1 MVFQDGF
8 QLKTIEEL
16 EAEKNGQQQAQ
27 NQEAEPA
34 PQADAHHQSG
44 GGMNGFNTDEMLK
57 KLGKLD
63 PREFSRAQRRRG
75 K

>member
-1 MVFQDGF
+1 
-8 QLKTIEEL
+8 
-16 EAEKNGQQQAQ
+16 
-27 NQEAEPA
+27 A

-63 PREFSRAQRRRG
+63 PREFSPGSAQQG
-75 K
+75 GNAE